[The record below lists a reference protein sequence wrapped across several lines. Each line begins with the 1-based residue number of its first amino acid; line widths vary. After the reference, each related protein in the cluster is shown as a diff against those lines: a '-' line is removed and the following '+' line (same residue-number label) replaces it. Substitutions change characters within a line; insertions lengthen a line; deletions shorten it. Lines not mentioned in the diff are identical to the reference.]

1 MPAEG
6 EEQMVVAH
14 GVNRV
19 RGLVHRRPAVL
30 AEAAVPGVGFAC
42 LADVAHPL
50 LGLVQVVH
58 TGIVRL

>member
-1 MPAEG
+1 MPTEREA
-6 EEQMVVAH
+6 QVAVAH

-19 RGLVHRRPAVL
+19 SGVVRRRAAVPA
-30 AEAAVPGVGFAC
+30 ETAVPGVGFSC

-58 TGIVRL
+58 AEIVRL